1 VGGVRR
7 WWPERVPFG
16 LRVFFRGAFLLL
28 ALATVGLAL
37 SVLQEEKQLSYRNY
51 QELFRKNVAQITARL
66 QHPTGQLA
74 LLNPELSGQAQ
85 HALRPWVLPFA
96 AIDFDDKAKAQQAVE
111 MAGCLVPYPDQARLC
126 VALGNQAL
134 AGGFVYAV
142 GSLVT
147 GPLQEHPVGEQ
158 DLSVAHRVSVNIQV
172 RGQTLRWLAP
182 LETAGLVQGK
192 GLRGRLTGFAIGGD
206 GQLAP
211 RPDKEFRGWL
221 WQEERC
227 ADARQTAVD
236 CPRRAFFALRL
247 PVAPWRDEL
256 FRNPR
261 MPWPPQDLAQWQMRL
276 AVLPPG
282 AGPAVFDSQRQATAA
297 PFALSELRSQLLV
310 GERLS
315 IRRGTGAQAV
325 ELLKL
330 TAPEDTNVAPSPL
343 LSRII
348 RQLPVEGYDQPLQ
361 ARDVVSTPMGDFE
374 LLLTG
379 DVRGLN
385 RSLSVVASRLSW
397 FVGAMLAA
405 ITLTWLAIEL
415 RIIRRIT
422 LLTRRAA
429 AVKKSVHASEGFIQL
444 DLQDLRGRDELGLLS
459 GVLADLLARVNDD
472 VRREQIR
479 AQQEKDMWHAVG
491 HEIMSPLQSLLAL
504 HPQPDDPSQRYIQ
517 RMQQAVRVLYGS
529 ASPSEAIES
538 ATLQLGTL
546 DVQAFLQHVADN
558 AVHAGIADVQFEG
571 VQEPLVVK
579 ADEYSLEDVITHVL
593 SNADRHRHSGTP
605 IRITLSHTHE
615 GAEVKLHNQGE
626 PIDEAM
632 LDAIFEYGVSDA
644 VQTDG
649 GAVPDNSHRGQG
661 LFVARTYMAKMGG
674 TIHAFNELGGVSF
687 VMKLAAPPA
696 G

>member
-1 VGGVRR
+1 
-7 WWPERVPFG
+7 
-16 LRVFFRGAFLLL
+16 
-28 ALATVGLAL
+28 
-37 SVLQEEKQLSYRNY
+37 
-51 QELFRKNVAQITARL
+51 
-66 QHPTGQLA
+66 
-74 LLNPELSGQAQ
+74 
-85 HALRPWVLPFA
+85 
-96 AIDFDDKAKAQQAVE
+96 
-111 MAGCLVPYPDQARLC
+111 
-126 VALGNQAL
+126 
-134 AGGFVYAV
+134 
-142 GSLVT
+142 
-147 GPLQEHPVGEQ
+147 
-158 DLSVAHRVSVNIQV
+158 
-172 RGQTLRWLAP
+172 
-182 LETAGLVQGK
+182 
-192 GLRGRLTGFAIGGD
+192 
-206 GQLAP
+206 
-211 RPDKEFRGWL
+211 
-221 WQEERC
+221 
-227 ADARQTAVD
+227 
-236 CPRRAFFALRL
+236 
-247 PVAPWRDEL
+247 
-256 FRNPR
+256 
-261 MPWPPQDLAQWQMRL
+261 
-276 AVLPPG
+276 
-282 AGPAVFDSQRQATAA
+282 
-297 PFALSELRSQLLV
+297 
-310 GERLS
+310 
-315 IRRGTGAQAV
+315 
-325 ELLKL
+325 
-330 TAPEDTNVAPSPL
+330 
-343 LSRII
+343 
-348 RQLPVEGYDQPLQ
+348 
-361 ARDVVSTPMGDFE
+361 

-459 GVLADLLARVNDD
+459 SVLADLLARVNDD

-558 AVHAGIADVQFEG
+558 AVHAGITDVQFEG

-593 SNADRHRHSGTP
+593 SNADRHRLSGST
-605 IRITLSHTHE
+605 IRITLSRTPD
-615 GAEVKLHNQGE
+615 GAEVRLHNQGE

-632 LDAIFEYGVSDA
+632 LDTIFEYGVSEV
-644 VQTDG
+644 VQAEAALASG
-649 GAVPDNSHRGQG
+649 SSHRGQG

-674 TIHAFNELGGVSF
+674 TIRACNEDGGVSL
-687 VMKLAAPPA
+687 VLSLAAAPA